1 GVAQKLGDLLV
12 RHAGQ
17 SETRLIVLLML
28 VVACVGSVMSS
39 TGVVAIFIPVV
50 LRIAANARIAPGRLM
65 MPLSVAALISGMMTL
80 VATTPNLVIQSEL
93 VRRGHEGFAFFSFTP
108 FGLVMIT
115 LGILYMLVARRMLG
129 GTAVT
134 ETGGRPPLAEWV
146 EEYGLGGREHRLRV
160 RPDSRLIDRTLG
172 EIDASARQGVNIIAV

>member
-1 GVAQKLGDLLV
+1 LFVIGDALVRTGVAQKLGDLLV

-17 SETRLIVLLML
+17 SETRLVVLLML
-28 VVACVGSVMSS
+28 AVASVGSVMSS

-93 VRRGHEGFAFFSFTP
+93 VRRGHEGFAFFTFTP
-108 FGLVMIT
+108 
-115 LGILYMLVARRMLG
+115 
-129 GTAVT
+129 
-134 ETGGRPPLAEWV
+134 LAW
-146 EEYGLGGREHRLRV
+146 
-160 RPDSRLIDRTLG
+160 
-172 EIDASARQGVNIIAV
+172 